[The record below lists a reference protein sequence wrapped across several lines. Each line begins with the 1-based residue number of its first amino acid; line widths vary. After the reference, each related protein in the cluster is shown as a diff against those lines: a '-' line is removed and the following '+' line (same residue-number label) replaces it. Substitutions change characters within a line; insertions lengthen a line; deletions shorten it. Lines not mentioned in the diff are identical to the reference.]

1 MTSRIT
7 VNNIESNSGISSIAL
22 DTGVTIAEG
31 SGLNVSGI
39 VTATK
44 FVGPAT
50 GLIDSPN
57 ITVGN
62 ITASGTV
69 TYEDVTNVD
78 AIGIITAREG
88 IKSQGSVGIG
98 TTTTAG
104 RNAGVST
111 ATGTISFNAT
121 KNVLQVYNGTEW
133 RTVTTTSD
141 NAFEISYLVIGGGG
155 AGGGSW
161 RAGGGGAGEYRT
173 NYGSDPQGGGQ
184 SSGDVLSLMIGTAY
198 SIVIGAGGAGSGDS
212 IGADGANS
220 VFASITSNG
229 GGGGAKYETVGSPGG
244 SGGGGGGHTGT
255 TRAGGASDTYGYDG
269 GSGSNDG
276 NQQTGGGGGGAGG
289 VGYNGSNAGTGGDGG
304 AALAGTITG
313 SSVLRAGGGG
323 AGSYGGGNNL
333 PVGGGGGAGTSACF
347 QSSNCAGTA
356 ATANTG
362 SGGGGSSGGQSSA
375 GGAGGSGVVILR
387 YPSSITPTFTG
398 GVTHGTPATV
408 GNDKVVTVT
417 ATSNTSQT
425 VTFN

>member
-78 AIGIITAREG
+78 AIGIITARGG

-104 RNAGVST
+104 RKAGVST
-111 ATGTISFNAT
+111 ATGTITFNAT

-141 NAFEISYLVIGGGG
+141 SAFDISYLVIGGGG
-155 AGGGSW
+155 AGGGGYRS
-161 RAGGGGAGEYRT
+161 GGGGAGEYRT
-173 NYGSDPQGGGQ
+173 NYASDPQGGGQ
-184 SSGDVLSLMIGTAY
+184 SNADALTLMLGTAY
-198 SIVIGAGGAGSGDS
+198 SLVIGAGGAGNTGHSGP
-212 IGADGANS
+212 
-220 VFASITSNG
+220 G
-229 GGGGAKYETVGSPGG
+229 GG
-244 SGGGGGGHTGT
+244 
-255 TRAGGASDTYGYDG
+255 YGY
-269 GSGSNDG
+269 
-276 NQQTGGGGGGAGG
+276 
-289 VGYNGSNAGTGGDGG
+289 
-304 AALAGTITG
+304 
-313 SSVLRAGGGG
+313 
-323 AGSYGGGNNL
+323 
-333 PVGGGGGAGTSACF
+333 
-347 QSSNCAGTA
+347 
-356 ATANTG
+356 
-362 SGGGGSSGGQSSA
+362 
-375 GGAGGSGVVILR
+375 
-387 YPSSITPTFTG
+387 
-398 GVTHGTPATV
+398 
-408 GNDKVVTVT
+408 
-417 ATSNTSQT
+417 
-425 VTFN
+425 